1 MPPRT
6 APRPISVPEWNALLL
21 RSSSMGSQGA
31 RRKAVSPPRA
41 QRPSTLLEAI
51 VRFVDRNW
59 D

>member
-6 APRPISVPEWNALLL
+6 AAPRPISVPEWNALLL
-21 RSSSMGSQGA
+21 RSAAASTQGQ
-31 RRKAVSPPRA
+31 RRKASLPRA